1 MSKVISFRRQHDRDL
16 SDLSS
21 VRVNAFDSL
30 TGRSG
35 ATDGSEEKVDHH
47 WGVALALATWP
58 ICLGAGAVLMA
69 LD

>member
-1 MSKVISFRRQHDRDL
+1 MSKIISFRRQHDSDM

-21 VRVNAFDSL
+21 VRVSAFDSL
-30 TGRSG
+30 MGKPTVTG
-35 ATDGSEEKVDHH
+35 GSDEKVDHH

>member
-1 MSKVISFRRQHDRDL
+1 MSKVISFRRQHDSDE

-21 VRVNAFDSL
+21 VRVSASESL
-30 TGRSG
+30 TGYTALDSSS
-35 ATDGSEEKVDHH
+35 DEKVDHH
-47 WGVALALATWP
+47 WGIALALATWP

>member
-1 MSKVISFRRQHDRDL
+1 MSKVISFRRQHGSDE

-21 VRVNAFDSL
+21 VRVSAFDSL
-30 TGRSG
+30 SGRSG
-35 ATDGSEEKVDHH
+35 ATDGSEGKVDHH